1 MSSVAAVLP
10 EFHTAPRSAALPDH
24 LRDPLEQVREHPLF
38 SRLDDGDF
46 QTLAGKMRTL
56 DLGAHEFLYQQ
67 DMPAQHFYFV
77 ISGNL
82 RLFRLDLSGVERT
95 LDSLI
100 PGQCFAEVMIF
111 ADPARYACYAEALKN
126 SQVLAIPINAYRALL
141 ESKPGYALQVLTH
154 YAGRAVSRFHDLE
167 IMTVQN
173 ARERVVRYL
182 LDLMPA
188 GKKESVEVE
197 LPLPKCLVASRLAMQ
212 PETFS
217 RVLNDLKNRG
227 MVTVRRNRI
236 TVIDRNRLLQ
246 YCQ

>member
-1 MSSVAAVLP
+1 MTSVAAVLP
-10 EFHTAPRSAALPDH
+10 DFHAAPQHAIMPAH
-24 LRDPLEQVREHPLF
+24 LRDPIDLLREHPLF
-38 SRLDDGDF
+38 ARLGDDDF
-46 QTLAGKMRTL
+46 RALTAKMRTL

-95 LDSLI
+95 LDSLV

-111 ADPARYACYAEALKN
+111 ANPARYACYAEALKA
-126 SQVLAIPINAYRALL
+126 SQVLAVPIKAYRALL
-141 ESKPGYALQVLTH
+141 EAKPDYALQVLTH

-182 LDLMPA
+182 LDLIPD
-188 GKKESVEVE
+188 GETENVELE
-197 LPLPKCLVASRLAMQ
+197 LPLPKCLIASRLAMQ

-217 RVLNDLKNRG
+217 RVLNDLKSRG
-227 MVTVRRNRI
+227 LVTVRRNQVN
-236 TVIDRNRLLQ
+236 VIDRELLLDF
-246 YCQ
+246 CQ